1 MSPTSLLE
9 EAERTEH
16 GINDEMGKE
25 DRGFSSRNTVSTEVE
40 RSLAN
45 QRERSMQLNSEGLEV
60 GTFLYVVMHLVI
72 KKHNLSFRNLA
83 NTLIIIYCKIHIA
96 SNIIMC

>member
-16 GINDEMGKE
+16 GNDEMGME

-60 GTFLYVVMHLVI
+60 GTFICDHAFSD
-72 KKHNLSFRNLA
+72 KK
-83 NTLIIIYCKIHIA
+83 
-96 SNIIMC
+96 NITYLLGI